1 MDLSQFDL
9 PASVENSVQFSP
21 LEDVALY
28 ILRHYLPDV
37 QIYSLLPET
46 VTDDIFIL
54 VRRSFPF
61 GEWQGD
67 PRGFLDVGRVEV
79 HIYAQ
84 DPDGD
89 VRGALVGEAVRVAF
103 RQAWLENLH
112 IPGIGWVRNTKMLA
126 EPVRK
131 SDWATSAGP
140 VQYADLPNGFWR
152 YEAKFYITVRPE
164 L

>member
-1 MDLSQFDL
+1 MDLSIYNL
-9 PASVENSVQFSP
+9 PASITEKVEFAP
-21 LEDVALY
+21 AEDVALY

-37 QIYSLLPET
+37 PVHSLLPET
-46 VTDDIFIL
+46 VTDDLFIL

-67 PRGFLDVGRVEV
+67 PRGFLDVARVEV
-79 HIYAQ
+79 HIYTQ
-84 DPDGD
+84 DPNGD
-89 VRGALVGEAVRVAF
+89 ARGALVGDAVRVAF

-152 YEAKFYITVRPE
+152 YEAKFRITIRPE